1 MKNHSSTIPSL
12 YGLRVLS
19 ILLLLFAL
27 LLLSAWRAA
36 TVSHVTLTSSANPIR
51 KGQSATLSCT
61 TFYSDG
67 TLGSC
72 VSPVYTDDQSHTV
85 VRVSGN
91 TISGYSI
98 GSATV
103 KVTVSGVSA
112 TLAMKVIPPTQE
124 ALGVITATQVAK
136 GLGFNVDPASDW
148 EFQMAAAAGA
158 THVRFQC
165 GWATVE
171 LQTPPPQNTVTSN
184 RYALQPYCQSAYT
197 SSRNYSLHPIVIA
210 GYGPPYHTILRV
222 TVPGGAPA
230 GATSIG
236 VQFVPGQGVDTLSS
250 LAPFSDTLIR
260 SDGTQISIAHS
271 YPGALITA
279 VKVSDTYHA
288 TLTLASALSS
298 ALPANTTTLYTVNEY
313 LYPPPAT
320 SSPSDSSVMRYAEY
334 AEFLAQSLA
343 DAGLTGE
350 IELWNEPP
358 WPDDRWDERANSY
371 DLFPGPFNPGPK
383 YAYLPNWG
391 FVGALQGRATPVGV
405 SYIWAGTEKSGSNSV
420 LDPQM
425 QLNSGVAFVQP
436 PVSVLSESFHPYG
449 NSPEDGLW
457 IAPCWAT
464 TTGNNDFFSCNMF
477 GLAGGN
483 FSLAAQEDY
492 FLKISNPAYGVS
504 HNMTETGFG
513 LANGDADHQAR
524 FIMRQF
530 LGFQAAGVTPI
541 SFYRLYDTSPDK
553 LGFLDSSRSPLPAY
567 TAISGFMSDL
577 AKIANPPVSS
587 YSSSTFPSIASYS
600 GPFPLDSVHI
610 IGSRA
615 GDKSNSDILALWQ
628 RSYTSDGSRWATMP
642 QPGNGSVTVSIAK
655 GWKVIEV
662 MNLVTRR
669 SVSYTTSSQKI
680 SFAVSDDPIEVIM
693 QAQ

>member
-1 MKNHSSTIPSL
+1 MKRPSL
-12 YGLRVLS
+12 
-19 ILLLLFAL
+19 ILFAL
-27 LLLSAWRAA
+27 LLVLACRAA
-36 TVSHVTLTSSANPIR
+36 TVSYVTLTSSANPIR

-67 TLGSC
+67 THTSC
-72 VSPVYTDDQSHTV
+72 VSPVYADDQSQTV

-124 ALGVITATQVAK
+124 ALGVIPATQVAK
-136 GLGFNVDPASDW
+136 ALGFNVDPASDW

-165 GWATVE
+165 GWATAE
-171 LQTPPPQNTVTSN
+171 LQTRPPRNTVTSK
-184 RYALQPYCQSAYT
+184 RYALQPYCQSAYG
-197 SSRNYSLHPIVIA
+197 SSRKYKLNPIVVA
-210 GYGPPYHTILRV
+210 AYGAPYHAILSV
-222 TVPGGAPA
+222 TAPGGAPT
-230 GATSIG
+230 GATSIR
-236 VQFVPGQGVDTLSS
+236 VQLVPGQSVDKLSS
-250 LAPFSDTLIR
+250 LAPFFDTIAR
-260 SDGTQISIAHS
+260 SDGMQISNAHS

-279 VKVSDTYHA
+279 VNVTDPNHA

-298 ALPANTTTLYTVNEY
+298 PLPATTATVYTVNEY

-334 AEFLAQSLA
+334 AEFLAKSLA
-343 DAGLTGE
+343 HAGLKGE

-371 DLFPGPFNPGPK
+371 DLFPGPFQPGPRN
-383 YAYLPNWG
+383 AYLPNWG
-391 FVGALQGRATPVGV
+391 FVGALQGRAAPAGV

-425 QLNSGVAFVQP
+425 QLNAGVAFAEP
-436 PVSVLSESFHPYG
+436 AISVRSESFHPYG
-449 NSPEDGLW
+449 NSPEDALW

-464 TTGNNDFFSCNMF
+464 TTGNNDFFNCNLF

-492 FLKISNPAYGVS
+492 FLKLRNPTYGVS
-504 HNMTETGFG
+504 HNMTETGLG
-513 LANGDADHQAR
+513 LAKGDAAHQAR

-541 SFYRLYDTSPDK
+541 SFYRLYDTSRDQM
-553 LGFLDSSRSPLPAY
+553 GFLDSSRNPLPAY
-567 TAISGFMSDL
+567 TAILGFMSDL

-587 YSSSTFPSIASYS
+587 YSDSTFPSIASYS
-600 GPFPLDSVHI
+600 GTFPLDSVHI
-610 IGSRA
+610 VGSRA
-615 GDKSNSDILALWQ
+615 GHKSNSDILVLWQ

-642 QPGNGSVTVSIAK
+642 QPGDGSVTVSMAN
-655 GWKVIEV
+655 GWEVIQV
-662 MNLVTRR
+662 VNLVTRR

>member
-1 MKNHSSTIPSL
+1 MKRPSI
-12 YGLRVLS
+12 V
-19 ILLLLFAL
+19 LFAL
-27 LLLSAWRAA
+27 LLVLGCRAA
-36 TVSHVTLTSSANPIR
+36 TISHVTLTSSANPIR

-67 TLGSC
+67 THGSC
-72 VSPVYTDDQSHTV
+72 VSPVYTDDQSQTV
-85 VRVSGN
+85 VKVSGN
-91 TISGYSI
+91 TISGDSI

-136 GLGFNVDPASDW
+136 ALGFNVDPASDW

-165 GWATVE
+165 GWGTAE
-171 LQTPPPQNTVTSN
+171 LQTPPPQNTVTSK
-184 RYALQPYCQSAYT
+184 RYALQPYCQSAYR
-197 SSRNYSLHPIVIA
+197 SSLKYKLHPIVVA
-210 GYGPPYHTILRV
+210 GYGAPYHAILRV
-222 TVPGGAPA
+222 TAPGGAPA
-230 GATSIG
+230 GTTSIH
-236 VQFVPGQGVDTLSS
+236 VQIVPGQGVDQLSS
-250 LAPFSDTLIR
+250 LAPFSDTIAR
-260 SDGTQISIAHS
+260 SDGMQISIAHS

-279 VKVSDTYHA
+279 VKVSDTNHA
-288 TLTLASALSS
+288 TLTLASALSA

-334 AEFLAQSLA
+334 AEFLARSLA
-343 DAGLTGE
+343 HAGLKGE
-350 IELWNEPP
+350 IELWNEPA

-371 DLFPGPFNPGPK
+371 DLFPGPFDPGPRN
-383 YAYLPNWG
+383 AYLPNWG
-391 FVGALQGRATPVGV
+391 FVGALQGRATPAGV

-425 QLNSGVAFVQP
+425 QLNTGVAFAEP
-436 PVSVLSESFHPYG
+436 AVSVLSESFHPYG

-464 TTGNNDFFSCNMF
+464 TTGNNDFFNCNLF

-492 FLKISNPAYGVS
+492 FLKMSNPKYGVS
-504 HNMTETGFG
+504 RNMTETGFG
-513 LANGDADHQAR
+513 LAKGDTAHQAR

-541 SFYRLYDTSPDK
+541 SFYRLYDTSPDQM
-553 LGFLDSSRSPLPAY
+553 GFLDSSRNPLPAY
-567 TAISGFMSDL
+567 KAISGFMSDL

-587 YSSSTFPSIASYS
+587 YSNSTLPSIAGYS
-600 GPFPLDSVHI
+600 GTFPLDSVHI
-610 IGSRA
+610 VGSRA
-615 GDKSNSDILALWQ
+615 GHKSNSDILALWQ
-628 RSYTSDGSRWATMP
+628 RSYTSDGSRWAKMP
-642 QPGNGSVTVSIAK
+642 QPGNGSVIVSMAK
-655 GWKVIEV
+655 GWTVIQV
-662 MNLVTRR
+662 MDLVTRS
-669 SVSYTTSSQKI
+669 SVSYKTSSQKI

-693 QAQ
+693 EAQ